1 MRGAIVFLA
10 LLTVAFGPA
19 ACQERV
25 AVLTTGADQVC
36 LRLVEE
42 ALKASNAEVVGV
54 TVSDVESG
62 ALLDE
67 EGSPAYSALVIP
79 GGSYESLAS
88 DRSFVDALKEYL
100 EAGGLVVGIAEGG
113 DLLVRAGLVPAELG
127 ESAPAGYV
135 RIHVVNPMDPAV
147 KDVEDG
153 LEVYYDGCPVP
164 ESTGAAVP
172 ATFEGGALDGKPA
185 ILRAMVGQG
194 QVLVFVFHPCHL
206 GSTFYWTGAK
216 MLLDALNLSAEGV
229 PGAISYP
236 YTGSVSPEVVP
247 TVYPTTPSATSS
259 STTSSS
265 VFWVPVVPLPVSGR
279 RR

>member
-1 MRGAIVFLA
+1 MRVGVVSLV
-10 LLTVAFGPA
+10 LLTVVLGPV

-36 LRLVEE
+36 LRFVEE

-54 TVSDVESG
+54 TVGDVESG
-62 ALLDE
+62 VLLDG
-67 EGSPAYSALVIP
+67 GSLAYSALVIP
-79 GGSYESLAS
+79 GGSYGSLAS
-88 DRSFVDALKEYL
+88 DRSFVDALEGYL

-113 DLLVRAGLVPAELG
+113 DLLVRVGLVPAELG
-127 ESAPAGYV
+127 GSAPAGYV
-135 RIHVVNPMDPAV
+135 RIHVVNPMDSAV
-147 KDVEDG
+147 RGVEDG

-172 ATFEGGALDGKPA
+172 ATFEGGVLDGKPA

-206 GSTFYWTGAK
+206 GSTFYWTGAR
-216 MLLDALNLSAEGV
+216 MLLGALNLSAEGV
-229 PGAISYP
+229 PGAISCP
-236 YTGSVSPEVVP
+236 YTGLVSPEVVP
-247 TVYPTTPSATSS
+247 TVYPAVSSAVSS
-259 STTSSS
+259 SVSSSS
-265 VFWVPVVPLPVSGR
+265 VFWVPVVPLPVLGR